1 MWKHWTTSSL
11 SPSPQSLIMGTN
23 FLALH
28 TTTTTTTPLHSTP
41 PVASILFIP
50 FSLLKLLSEFFR
62 PCINEP
68 IAAHTKFRP
77 TSEIGP
83 EALRRIS
90 LTETHLK
97 KPWHNSYFGMV
108 SWDSSELRRSLYTIL
123 WIKWVFFFFFMG
135 LCSFYSFTYYCR
147 ISFHMIWLWVF
158 LGFSWG
164 LIMSCI

>member
-1 MWKHWTTSSL
+1 VETLDHLISFSLTTV
-11 SPSPQSLIMGTN
+11 PYYGNKFFGTT
-23 FLALH
+23 H
-28 TTTTTTTPLHSTP
+28 HHHHHSTP

-77 TSEIGP
+77 TSETGP

-97 KPWHNSYFGMV
+97 KPRHNSYFGMV

-123 WIKWVFFFFFMG
+123 
-135 LCSFYSFTYYCR
+135 
-147 ISFHMIWLWVF
+147 
-158 LGFSWG
+158 
-164 LIMSCI
+164 